1 MRFSALLSYVILAG
15 SIAATS
21 AAPTPRSILSEREVA
36 NIVDQ
41 ILLERG
47 LVDGA
52 DVDSLYIR
60 SGRGA
65 PRRVP
70 PPSQEGP
77 RGPPTSPR
85 SGRPIP
91 QPPIPNSII
100 RSKLRRE
107 LNDESEVFA
116 RSGKGAPG
124 PIPPPSQEGPRGPPT
139 SPRSGRPFPP
149 PPIPNSIIRSKLRRE
164 LNDEAELFARSG
176 RGAPGQVPPPSQEGP
191 RGPPTS
197 PRSGRPIP
205 QPPIPNSIIRSK
217 LRRELD
223 DGIYA
228 RSGRGAPGQVPPP
241 SQEGPRGPP
250 TSPRSGR
257 PIPQPPIPNS
267 IIRSK
272 LRREL
277 NEESEVFARSGRG
290 AQGAVPPPSQ
300 EGPRGP
306 PTSPRSGRPIPQP
319 PIPNSIIRSKLRRE
333 VYDEYD
339 I

>member
-21 AAPTPRSILSEREVA
+21 AAPTPRPLLSERE
-36 NIVDQ
+36 I
-41 ILLERG
+41 
-47 LVDGA
+47 
-52 DVDSLYIR
+52 DVDILYI
-60 SGRGA
+60 
-65 PRRVP
+65 
-70 PPSQEGP
+70 
-77 RGPPTSPR
+77 
-85 SGRPIP
+85 
-91 QPPIPNSII
+91 
-100 RSKLRRE
+100 
-107 LNDESEVFA
+107 
-116 RSGKGAPG
+116 
-124 PIPPPSQEGPRGPPT
+124 
-139 SPRSGRPFPP
+139 
-149 PPIPNSIIRSKLRRE
+149 
-164 LNDEAELFARSG
+164 RSG

-217 LRRELD
+217 LRRELTD
-223 DGIYA
+223 EVFARSGRGAPGQVPPPQEGPRGPPTSPRSGRPFPPPPVPNSIIRSKLRRELNDESEVFA

-277 NEESEVFARSGRG
+277 NEAEVFARSGRG
-290 AQGAVPPPSQ
+290 APGQVPPPSQEGPRGPPTSPRSGRPIPPPPVPNSIIRSKLRRELTDEVFARSGRGAPGQVPPPQ

-333 VYDEYD
+333 IYDEYD
-339 I
+339 V